1 MNVGFLS
8 PLFLLGLLTVAI
20 PIVLHLFRRRIDPI
34 VPFAATRFLRK
45 APVEQAQRRR
55 LQDLLLLALRAAALV
70 LLAIGFA
77 RPYVAS
83 PVDASGAGL
92 TVVMVDVSASMGDER
107 RFAQALERAGDAISS
122 APAGDDVAVMAFAA
136 RPDVVVEPTADRGA
150 ARAALERLRP
160 TAAATRYRAALARA
174 ADLARMR
181 PARLVMVTDLQE
193 SGWTEGPH
201 VALRG
206 DIALEVV
213 DVGPMPV
220 NAGITAA
227 VRVGNE
233 LAVRVEGTGPARE
246 LLVAL
251 AIDGQPAGER
261 PVKLPADGAAEVRF
275 PLRAERGRARVALAA
290 VDGVPADD
298 ERWVVLDPRP
308 RPRAV
313 VVTAPGAGQ
322 NEGIYVRRALE
333 AAEEPRAWDV
343 DVVTADRLRGDQPL
357 DGASLVVLVG
367 TAGMD
372 RRGADAVAALVER
385 GGGLLLT
392 VGPSVNVELM
402 ASAFGERFPRVR
414 LGAAGDELG
423 MTPVDIR
430 HPIFRLFDLEGGAF
444 NAARFTRTATMAL
457 AGPGS
462 VLARFDNG
470 APAMVEQRHG
480 QGRLGVFA
488 SDLSNRWNDLV
499 LQPAFVP
506 FVNEAAWWL
515 AGNLTPPLELIAGE
529 AALPDADRPGVVE
542 WTPPA
547 DEESR
552 NGGAASLP
560 LAVNVDPRELDP
572 DRIGADDF
580 AARIER
586 GAAEERAAQ
595 VAHARR
601 QEAEQGWWRYGLGLM
616 LIGLVVESLIGRRG

>member
-1 MNVGFLS
+1 MNIGFLS
-8 PLFLLGLLTVAI
+8 PLFLLGLLTIAI

-34 VPFAATRFLRK
+34 VPFAATRFLRR

-55 LQDLLLLALRAAALV
+55 LQDLLLLALRAAALA

-77 RPYVAS
+77 RPYFAS

-92 TVVMVDVSASMGDER
+92 TIVMVDVSASMGDER
-107 RFAQALERAGDAISS
+107 RFAEALERAGDAIGS
-122 APAGDDVAVMAFAA
+122 APSGDEVAVMAFAA
-136 RPDVVVEPTADRGA
+136 RPEVVVEPTADRGA

-160 TAAATRYRAALARA
+160 SAAATRYRAALARA
-174 ADLARMR
+174 ADLARTR

-206 DIALEVV
+206 DIVLEVV

-227 VRVGNE
+227 VRDGNE

-246 LLVAL
+246 LQVAL
-251 AIDGQPAGER
+251 AIDGQPAGQR

-290 VDGVPADD
+290 IDGVPADD

-313 VVTAPGAGQ
+313 VVTAPGAGRS
-322 NEGIYVRRALE
+322 EGLYVRRALE

-343 DVVTADRLRGDQPL
+343 DVVTADRLRGEQPL
-357 DGASLVVLVG
+357 AGASLVVLVG

-392 VGPSVNVELM
+392 VGPSVNVDLV

-414 LGAAGDELG
+414 VGAAGAELG

-444 NAARFTRTATMAL
+444 NTARFTQTATIAL

-470 APAMVEQRHG
+470 APALVEQRHG

-506 FVNEAAWWL
+506 FINEAAWWL
-515 AGNLTPPLELIAGE
+515 AGNLTPPLELVAGE
-529 AALPDADRPGVVE
+529 AALPDADRPGVVA

-547 DEESR
+547 GESR
-552 NGGAASLP
+552 NGSVAALP

-580 AARIER
+580 ASRIER
-586 GAAEERAAQ
+586 GEAEAQAAR